1 MNQPSSPAI
10 VKISVKCLVFSS
22 IVLCLSITGLIMQA
36 SGTPWFSTLVN
47 DSDFTSDFDN
57 DTDASTYESQ
67 DWDECCGEIMQSFDS
82 MSDEEQS
89 SLNTAKHIFTS
100 LTLYFV
106 LLIIFSSVL
115 ILVSIFA
122 IPQKFKE
129 PLSSILGLAILT
141 TGIFLSRKF
150 FISLAFYFD
159 ILSNLYGTSAATLNP
174 TFHLHVM
181 IYFGGLVGIFSIISG
196 FLIVGKNTKSLDN
209 LSTLLGRSK
218 RLATSM
224 LLVGM
229 MVYLVSPLAPIYHSQ
244 YDGTY
249 FSGGG
254 DYPTSKLV
262 SPVMMLIEDDQ
273 HSAAVEYGYSDGD
286 NISSNNQNDVNS
298 YYSIVDSLYLA
309 LIWINLGILALLSLA
324 ILPRVKD
331 IFGALAQLNILSVG
345 ILIPAI
351 ILTVMLYVC
360 IPGISN
366 DSESVKSVTFN
377 ANWIMPLACLFGVF
391 VWIKMLITSHIPWW
405 FSITNSNTKSA
416 QNMPKSSY
424 YGQPQMPEKDYAIA
438 VSPESDWEI

>member
-1 MNQPSSPAI
+1 
-10 VKISVKCLVFSS
+10 
-22 IVLCLSITGLIMQA
+22 MQA
-36 SGTPWFSTLVN
+36 SGTPWISTLVN
-47 DSDFTSDFDN
+47 DSGFTSDFDN

-67 DWDECCGEIMQSFDS
+67 DWDECCGEMMQSLDS

-89 SLNTAKHIFTS
+89 SLNTVKHIFTS
-100 LTLYFV
+100 LTVYFV

-129 PLSSILGLAILT
+129 PLSSILGLTILT

-159 ILSNLYGTSAATLNP
+159 KLSNLYGTSAATSNP
-174 TFHLHVM
+174 ILHLHVM

-196 FLIVGKNTKSLDN
+196 FLIVGKNTKSLDK

-244 YDGTY
+244 SDGEY
-249 FSGGG
+249 FSGEG

-273 HSAAVEYGYSDGD
+273 HNALVEYGGADGD

-331 IFGALAQLNILSVG
+331 LFGALAQLNILSVG

-351 ILTVMLYVC
+351 VLTVMLYVC

-377 ANWIMPLACLFGVF
+377 ANWIIPLACLFGVF
-391 VWIKMLITSHIPWW
+391 LWIKMLITSHIPWW
-405 FSITNSNTKSA
+405 FSITNSNIKPA
-416 QNMPKSSY
+416 QNLPKPSY
-424 YGQPQMPEKDYAIA
+424 YVQPQMTEKDYPIT
-438 VSPESDWEI
+438 VSPGSDWERRRRF